1 MGARCDGRL
10 AETRRLVDVL
20 RAGGHTSAAAMA
32 LWNDL
37 NLALHNAFSTASLVS
52 NVHPDEAV
60 RTRAERAEQDAH
72 RLLTE
77 IGLDRE
83 LYDVLA
89 AVDPADLDEGGRRV
103 HALALRDFKR
113 AGVDQARRRTRRGC
127 GSSPSGRPRWRQEFS
142 KNIRDDVRSV
152 RVDAAALDGLPADF
166 VEAHAPGDDGL
177 VEITTAYPD
186 YVPFMTFCRDR
197 EARAALVRRVPQP
210 RLPRRTTPLL
220 HELLGAAPR
229 ARPAARLR
237 RLAVLRRRGQD
248 DRQGVGDPGVH
259 RADHRGLRRGRPPRR
274 RRAAAPAPAGPPRGR
289 RRSPPSTGCTTPR
302 CCAGRPS
309 TSTPSRCGRTST
321 SPGSGRGCSP

>member
-1 MGARCDGRL
+1 
-10 AETRRLVDVL
+10 
-20 RAGGHTSAAAMA
+20 MA

-72 RLLTE
+72 KLLTE

-103 HALALRDFKR
+103 HALAIRDFQR
-113 AGVDQARRRTRRGC
+113 AGVDQADAVRSRLRELAERETAVA
-127 GSSPSGRPRWRQEFS
+127 QEFS

-166 VEAHAPGDDGL
+166 VEAHAPGEDGL

-197 EARAALVRRVPQP
+197 EARAALVRAVPQP
-210 RLPRRTTPLL
+210 RLPAERPAAARAARP
-220 HELLGAAPR
+220 APR

-289 RRSPPSTGCTTPR
+289 PGRPPSTRRSTPR

-309 TSTPSRCGRTST
+309 TSTPSRSGRTST
-321 SPGSGRGCSP
+321 SPRSGRGCSP